1 MKVYS
6 VYILKCRD
14 ETYYT
19 GITSDLWGRIE
30 QHQSGKYKNSYTYSR
45 RPIELVYYCE
55 FTEPELAIEFEKRI
69 KKWSQAKKEALI
81 NGEFEKLPNLA
92 KKRFK

>member
-1 MKVYS
+1 LKVYN
-6 VYILKCRD
+6 VYILRCRD
-14 ETYYT
+14 KTYYT
-19 GITSDLWGRIE
+19 GITSDLWERVE
-30 QHQSGKYKNSYTYSR
+30 QYQSGKYNNSYTSSR

>member
-1 MKVYS
+1 MKVYN
-6 VYILKCRD
+6 VYILRCRD
-14 ETYYT
+14 KTYYI
-19 GITSDLWGRIE
+19 GITSDLWERVE
-30 QHQSGKYKNSYTYSR
+30 QHQSGKYNNSYRSSR

>member
-1 MKVYS
+1 MEIYS

-14 ETYYT
+14 KTYYT
-19 GITSDLWGRIE
+19 GITSDLWERVE
-30 QHQSGKYKNSYTYSR
+30 QHQSGNYNNSYTSSR
-45 RPIELVYYCE
+45 RTIELVYYCE

>member
-1 MKVYS
+1 
-6 VYILKCRD
+6 
-14 ETYYT
+14 
-19 GITSDLWGRIE
+19 
-30 QHQSGKYKNSYTYSR
+30 
-45 RPIELVYYCE
+45 LVYYCE

>member
-6 VYILKCRD
+6 VYILKCWD
-14 ETYYT
+14 KTYYT
-19 GITSDLWGRIE
+19 GITSNLWGRIE
-30 QHQSGKYKNSYTYSR
+30 QHQSGKYKNSYTSSK